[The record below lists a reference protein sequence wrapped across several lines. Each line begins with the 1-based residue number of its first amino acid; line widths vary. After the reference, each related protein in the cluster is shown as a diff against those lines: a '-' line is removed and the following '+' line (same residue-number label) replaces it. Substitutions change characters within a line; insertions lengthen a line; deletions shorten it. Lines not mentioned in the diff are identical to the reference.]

1 MQEIRTFFASFFE
14 WLMLF
19 FKCGYFLK
27 VLFNKRLSS
36 PFFSVKSVARVQKK
50 KSTTT
55 KLMLMWRGSSN
66 FQAHHSQS
74 SCDPL
79 RSIFFSLYFFGSR
92 KGLRRRKGTSAHSL
106 CAQQD
111 AKQSKFH
118 ACWSVSN
125 IQDSF
130 MTSSASKFFTS

>member
-1 MQEIRTFFASFFE
+1 MVDVI
-14 WLMLF
+14 

-50 KSTTT
+50 STTT
-55 KLMLMWRGSSN
+55 KLMLMRRRSSN

-79 RSIFFSLYFFGSR
+79 RSIFFRCIFCFFCFFGSR